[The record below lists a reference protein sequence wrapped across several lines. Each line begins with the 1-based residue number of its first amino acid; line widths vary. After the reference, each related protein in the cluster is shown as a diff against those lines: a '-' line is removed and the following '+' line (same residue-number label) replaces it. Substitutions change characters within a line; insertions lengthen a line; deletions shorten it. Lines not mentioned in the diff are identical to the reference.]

1 MAFTRLFRPALTAVA
16 AALLFSGAN
25 AVAAKA
31 QTPFDGQWSVE
42 IVANTSACA
51 LAYAV
56 PIQVENGSISYGGG
70 FGAVADGRVTN
81 DGALRVQLIAS
92 DVVVKATGALAD
104 RKGLGQWSSAT
115 LKCEGTWTA
124 QKG

>member
-1 MAFTRLFRPALTAVA
+1 MSFTRLFRPALASVA
-16 AALLFSGAN
+16 TALLFSGAN

-56 PIQVENGSISYGGG
+56 PIQVENGNISYGGG
-70 FGAVADGRVTN
+70 FGAVADGTVSN
-81 DGALRVQLIAS
+81 EGALRVQLIAS

-124 QKG
+124 RKG

>member
-1 MAFTRLFRPALTAVA
+1 MQMSPYRLALVA
-16 AALLFSGAN
+16 AGALLFS
-25 AVAAKA
+25 AATASLSHA

-42 IVANTSACA
+42 IVANSSACA

-56 PIQVENGSISYGGG
+56 PIQVEDGNISFAGGS
-70 FGAVADGRVTN
+70 GAIADGKVSS
-81 DGALRVQLIAS
+81 DGALRVQLTAS

-104 RKGLGQWSSAT
+104 RNGLGKWSSAA

-124 QKG
+124 RKG